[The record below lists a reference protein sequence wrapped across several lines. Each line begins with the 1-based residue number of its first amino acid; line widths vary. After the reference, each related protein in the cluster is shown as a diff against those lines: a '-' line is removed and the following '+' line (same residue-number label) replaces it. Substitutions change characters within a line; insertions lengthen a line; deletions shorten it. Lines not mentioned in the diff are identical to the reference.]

1 MLTIPIAPREREHE
15 HGVSLDIP
23 NEQRQATSGL
33 HTDIRRSED
42 HDGGKHED
50 HGAITGRPSE
60 AAPERPH
67 GGDQLGEDGEYPVG
81 PGTYEGECWHTGN
94 ILSVN
99 TYQFQ
104 RVLGDMTPGPA
115 ATLIDTTKE
124 PVYGPDPTMVLD
136 EKDTGPSRILFQ
148 ENKSEDQGSS
158 AAGISSPGVVAGCI
172 EYRNDATGGC
182 F

>member
-1 MLTIPIAPREREHE
+1 
-15 HGVSLDIP
+15 
-23 NEQRQATSGL
+23 
-33 HTDIRRSED
+33 
-42 HDGGKHED
+42 
-50 HGAITGRPSE
+50 
-60 AAPERPH
+60 
-67 GGDQLGEDGEYPVG
+67 
-81 PGTYEGECWHTGN
+81 
-94 ILSVN
+94 
-99 TYQFQ
+99 
-104 RVLGDMTPGPA
+104 MTPGPA

-124 PVYGPDPTMVLD
+124 PVYGPDPTIVLD